1 VQAQAFAVSTT
12 ESKEAVTS
20 YALAVA
26 DAISAGGEKATTA
39 YAAAFSAAYAGL
51 RDRRVLYGL
60 QAQLLSCCCMLQARC
75 DSAAVPPELHT
86 ALSVSSH
93 NETNAA
99 FFT

>member
-39 YAAAFSAAYAGL
+39 YAAAFSAAYAGM

-60 QAQLLSCCCMLQARC
+60 QAQLLSCCMLQARC
-75 DSAAVPPELHT
+75 DSAGVPPAVHT
-86 ALSVSSH
+86 ALLVSSH

-99 FFT
+99 FLT